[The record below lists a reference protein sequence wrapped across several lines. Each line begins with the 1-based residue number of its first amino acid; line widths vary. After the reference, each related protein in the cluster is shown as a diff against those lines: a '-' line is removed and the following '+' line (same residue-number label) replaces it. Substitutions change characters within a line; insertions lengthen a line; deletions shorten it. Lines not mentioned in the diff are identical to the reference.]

1 MEVGGL
7 VLAKSLMN
15 HDNDFILLQRP
26 KPNLARTCKLMAS
39 FFNNLKLFLFSQIR
53 LICNFLDSCHN

>member
-7 VLAKSLMN
+7 ILTKNLMN

-26 KPNLARTCKLMAS
+26 KPNLTKTCKLMTS
-39 FFNNLKLFLFSQIR
+39 FFNNWSYFYTFLRS
-53 LICNFLDSCHN
+53 D